1 MPCPAVRLG
10 PELVRLSVRE
20 VLVQADMD
28 VARQDALAEAGA
40 SVTPLGPGS
49 FDSTSAEKRLSAL
62 FDVASLDAFGTFS
75 RAELSALG
83 ALSDYLEITQKGA
96 LPLLR
101 PPRRHSSTRLMQ
113 IDVATRRN
121 LELTRSMAG
130 ARQGSL
136 LYVLD
141 RTVTAGGARLLER
154 RVSGPATSA
163 DEIARRQD
171 GVAHFVSDMRVRDDI
186 RASLRQ
192 CPDIERA
199 LSRLALDRGGPRDL
213 AALRD
218 GLAQA
223 AEIADRLPEAELPEI
238 LREARSDCLGHEPL
252 RDMLDAALV
261 AEPPVQA
268 RDGGFIAPGHD
279 ADLDAART
287 LRDEGRGVIAKLQA
301 DYAAETGVSRSRS
314 STTTCWAISS
324 RRPPPTRRKCCPRRC
339 RNGSFIARPPPMPC
353 GSRPGLVGAGDTHP
367 ERRVAR
373 AGDRDGALP
382 QPARGVLAEHDRIG
396 QAARALAELDVQSAL
411 AARATEGAGA
421 APRSMTT
428 VVSTSWR
435 AAPGGGSRAGPDRRA
450 LRRQ

>member
-1 MPCPAVRLG
+1 MPGEDIPMCGVPVHAAESYLLTLIRKGFRVAVCEQMEDPAEAKKRGGSKAVVRRDVVRLVTPGTLTEDTLLDARTHNYLAAWADVRARARWPGRISRRVINVMPCPAVRLG
-10 PELVRLSVRE
+10 PELFRLSVRE
-20 VLVQADMD
+20 VLVHADMD
-28 VARQDALAEAGA
+28 VARQDALAEAGT

-62 FDVASLDAFGTFS
+62 FDVASLDAFGSFS

-101 PPRRHSSTRLMQ
+101 PPRRHTTARLMQ

-121 LELTRSMAG
+121 LELTRSMSG

-136 LYVLD
+136 LHVLD

-163 DEIARRQD
+163 EEIAFRHD
-171 GVAHFVSDMRVRDDI
+171 AVAHFVSDMRVRDEI

-223 AEIADRLPEAELPEI
+223 AVIADRLPAAELPDI
-238 LREARSDCLGHEPL
+238 LLGARSDCLGHE
-252 RDMLDAALV
+252 DCA
-261 AEPPVQA
+261 
-268 RDGGFIAPGHD
+268 
-279 ADLDAART
+279 
-287 LRDEGRGVIAKLQA
+287 
-301 DYAAETGVSRSRS
+301 
-314 STTTCWAISS
+314 TCWTPRWLPNRRFRRGMEASS
-324 RRPPPTRRKCCPRRC
+324 RLAMTPTSTR
-339 RNGSFIARPPPMPC
+339 
-353 GSRPGLVGAGDTHP
+353 P
-367 ERRVAR
+367 ERSGTR
-373 AGDRDGALP
+373 
-382 QPARGVLAEHDRIG
+382 
-396 QAARALAELDVQSAL
+396 
-411 AARATEGAGA
+411 GA
-421 APRSMTT
+421 ASSPSCRRI
-428 VVSTSWR
+428 TSPI
-435 AAPGGGSRAGPDRRA
+435 PGCSR
-450 LRRQ
+450 